1 MKDLKGNPVQ
11 FINGSF
17 SGDHLEVEIINSI
30 SADFDKDRLNDI
42 AIIANIDSGGSGNF
56 RHLFLLGNDGQ
67 NLIEKDNILLGDR
80 IKVTDLKSENSQI
93 SVNYLDRAKTDS
105 FAVKPHIK
113 EEKHF
118 KVQDMKLVPLL

>member
-1 MKDLKGNPVQ
+1 MV
-11 FINGSF
+11 
-17 SGDHLEVEIINSI
+17 IIT
-30 SADFDKDRLNDI
+30 
-42 AIIANIDSGGSGNF
+42 NIDSGGSGNF
-56 RHLFLLGNDGQ
+56 RHLFLLVNDTQ
-67 NLIEKDNILLGDR
+67 NLIEKDNIYLGDR

-118 KVQDMKLVPLL
+118 KVQGMKLVPLF